1 MTVHGCFSFGY
12 YVLLSIGR
20 VLSIGHR
27 GLLGDLLQKF
37 KCIHYYTL
45 IFSLGVSALLS
56 LMASVVPAAFT
67 EVLATG
73 SGGANDAE
81 VHIEKAMGD
90 VLEDVGVDASTCYP

>member
-1 MTVHGCFSFGY
+1 MTTQAKDDGVNEVCWDNAST
-12 YVLLSIGR
+12 
-20 VLSIGHR
+20 
-27 GLLGDLLQKF
+27 
-37 KCIHYYTL
+37 KCIHHHTL

-90 VLEDVGVDASTCYP
+90 VLEDVGVDACSVRLAGRI

>member
-1 MTVHGCFSFGY
+1 M
-12 YVLLSIGR
+12 
-20 VLSIGHR
+20 
-27 GLLGDLLQKF
+27 
-37 KCIHYYTL
+37 
-45 IFSLGVSALLS
+45 LS

-90 VLEDVGVDASTCYP
+90 VLEDVGVDACSVRLAGRI

>member
-1 MTVHGCFSFGY
+1 M
-12 YVLLSIGR
+12 L
-20 VLSIGHR
+20 VLSDAHIWYISLTVLIR
-27 GLLGDLLQKF
+27 IQW
-37 KCIHYYTL
+37 TL

-81 VHIEKAMGD
+81 VHIEKAMSD
-90 VLEDVGVDASTCYP
+90 VY